1 MAERSSL
8 SQGVQ
13 VGLETT
19 PGTSVPADKKFVSIG
34 IEPAV
39 QVEPYRFRPMG
50 QKFASQVVPGKEWV
64 EADIAGVGNYN
75 ELTWFLA
82 SVLRDPGAPTTT
94 DTSARTWVFAPLGS
108 GEDAVK
114 TYTVEQGGTVRA
126 HKFTNGIVTQLELT
140 ITRDSVEIGGTMLGQ
155 ALQDGITMTAT
166 PTAAAEVPILP
177 TDVDVFLDTTS
188 AGLGTTKLTR
198 VLSVKITIGD
208 RFSPVWVLNSAQTS
222 FVAVVESEP
231 TAEIT
236 LLMEADTEGMA
247 TLTQA
252 RAGSTKFMQVRALSD
267 VLAGA
272 TTAFHDF
279 KWEAAVKVK
288 DVGDFSDEDGVYAIE
303 YTFEQVYDAA
313 WANAMKATLVNKV
326 TAL

>member
-1 MAERSSL
+1 
-8 SQGVQ
+8 
-13 VGLETT
+13 
-19 PGTSVPADKKFVSIG
+19 
-34 IEPAV
+34 
-39 QVEPYRFRPMG
+39 MG

-82 SVLRDPGAPTTT
+82 SVLKDPGAPSTL
-94 DTSARTWVFAPLGS
+94 DTSARSWVFAPGAS

-114 TYTVEQGGTVRA
+114 TFTVEQGGTVRA
-126 HKFTNGIVTQLELT
+126 HKFSNGIVTQLELT
-140 ITRDSVEIGGTMLGQ
+140 ITRDSIEIGGTMLGQ
-155 ALQDGITMTAT
+155 ALTDGITMTAT
-166 PTAAAEVPILP
+166 PTAAPEVPMLP
-177 TDVDVFLDTTS
+177 TDIDVYLDPTS
-188 AGLGTTKLTR
+188 AALGTTKLTR

-208 RFSPVWVLNSAQTS
+208 RFAPVWVLNSAQTS
-222 FVAVVESEP
+222 YVAVVESEP

-236 LLMEADTEGMA
+236 ILQEADTEGMA
-247 TLTQA
+247 GLTQA

-267 VLAGA
+267 ILAGA
-272 TTAFHDF
+272 ATQMYDF

-303 YTFEQVYDAA
+303 YTFEQVYDAT
-313 WANAMKATLVNKV
+313 WANAMKATLINKV